1 MRNYMSKKC
10 CILCVLVL
18 CLIIFGFWACLSCD
32 GSIALPAITIDWK
45 YIKDVSDCCC
55 CGGGNGNLWA
65 AISGI
70 ASLIMGILAF
80 LAWRQSIKA
89 RLYTSFENLYASL
102 LAQQR
107 NLFESTHIIRTL
119 LKTGHTKDTV
129 TTVINGTDYSV
140 DIEKRHSITTNFCN
154 YYSDIANAYKG
165 QTFDFPTISRIWDD
179 FVSQLVYRANFLNC
193 FKFLYNIID
202 TIEASDLSDKD
213 KAIYMERTQAL
224 LNQDELFCY
233 YINLIVSTGGYNQ
246 KHLATLRKYN
256 FFKDLVNS
264 DLYRE
269 ILHSSI
275 ASSLKQM
282 MRKDS

>member
-1 MRNYMSKKC
+1 MSKKC
-10 CILCVLVL
+10 YVVGVLVF
-18 CLIIFGFWACLSCD
+18 CLIIFSFLICLGC
-32 GSIALPAITIDWK
+32 GVSITLPVITIEWK
-45 YIKDVSDCCC
+45 KIKDASDCC
-55 CGGGNGNLWA
+55 CGGGDGNLWA

-89 RLYTSFENLYASL
+89 RFYSSFETLYASL

-107 NLFESTHIIRTL
+107 NLFENSCVSQTL
-119 LKTGHTKDTV
+119 LKPNPTLTIL
-129 TTVINGTDYSV
+129 INRTDFHFNIEV
-140 DIEKRHSITTNFCN
+140 DQPVTTNFCRC
-154 YYSDIANAYKG
+154 YSNIAKACSG
-165 QTFDFPTISRIWDD
+165 QTFDFPTISKIWDD
-179 FVSQLVYRANFLNC
+179 FGSQLVYRANFLNC

-202 TIEASDLSDKD
+202 TIEASELSDRD
-213 KAIYMERTQAL
+213 KALYMERTQSL

-282 MRKDS
+282 MSKDS